1 MNAGFAPIASC
12 RSRHGCAAIRATPLS
27 RLPEAAVPLDVAL
40 SARRHR
46 TRKEATPLTALAVTA
61 LAVSCAQLP
70 DTGLKRRAGSG
81 GAETAGAA
89 GVVPN
94 GAAGT
99 STTQARTGGSAGSGG
114 YGAGGLAA
122 TAGSANA
129 RAGAAGSAANTGA
142 GGAKGGAGA
151 KAGGGRSSGA
161 GGAPAQASGAPDAGA
176 PDAGAANG
184 GGSAG
189 FSTNRGD
196 FFGESR
202 CKNAGFALC
211 EDFESGSLDTGTWKS
226 RGAAPTIETV
236 RAARGTHSAH
246 FHTTDNGLSYI
257 TQTKTFPA
265 PNDTYYAR
273 VFVWFEA
280 LPTAPAWAHWTI
292 SGAQAGTAQDAP
304 EIRVGGQWDSNH
316 DLALFGVGSDRG
328 DTGDWTNLDADPAG
342 KPKAVPA
349 QAWVCLEWMF
359 DGSANQTK
367 FWWDGVEHPSLATS
381 STNHGGTS
389 DAFVLPQ
396 FDAMWIGWWLYQA
409 NTDPPA
415 FDVWFDEVA
424 VDYARIGCNR

>member
-1 MNAGFAPIASC
+1 M
-12 RSRHGCAAIRATPLS
+12 S
-27 RLPEAAVPLDVAL
+27 RLAQAAVPHDVAL

-46 TRKEATPLTALAVTA
+46 TRKQLAPLTALALTA
-61 LAVSCAQLP
+61 LAVSCVELP
-70 DTGLKRRAGSG
+70 DTRLKPRVGSG
-81 GAETAGAA
+81 AGGTAGAG
-89 GVVPN
+89 GVAPN

-99 STTQARTGGSAGSGG
+99 STTAAGSGG
-114 YGAGGLAA
+114 NAGRGGHGSGGLAA
-122 TAGSANA
+122 AAGGANA
-129 RAGAAGSAANTGA
+129 SAGAASSAATSGA
-142 GGAKGGAGA
+142 GGAKGAAGRGG
-151 KAGGGRSSGA
+151 GGGRSNGA
-161 GGAPAQASGAPDAGA
+161 GGAPAGASGAPEGGASEAGT
-176 PDAGAANG
+176 AGG
-184 GGSAG
+184 GGSGG
-189 FSTNRGD
+189 FSTNRDD

-202 CKNAGFALC
+202 CKNSGFALC
-211 EDFESGSLDTGTWKS
+211 EDFESGSLDTATWKP

-273 VFVWFEA
+273 VFVWFDA

-316 DLALFGVGSDRG
+316 DIELFGVGTDRG
-328 DTGDWTNLDADPAG
+328 DTGDWTNLDADPSG
-342 KPKAVPA
+342 TPKAVPA
-349 QAWVCLEWMF
+349 QEWVCVEWMF
-359 DGSANQTK
+359 DGSSNQTK

-381 STNHGGTS
+381 STNHGGSS
-389 DAFVLPQ
+389 DAFILPQ

-424 VDYARIGCNR
+424 VDYTRIGCNR